1 MDFPTMVRSLIGAP
15 HLLALRPR
23 GPVIR
28 MTDRQ
33 ALRDLRSGRE
43 HQYVGKLSDYL
54 AIDWTVMT
62 GQQFAELLQA
72 AQPQLKPEE

>member
-1 MDFPTMVRSLIGAP
+1 MDFPTMVRALIGAP

-62 GQQFAELLQA
+62 GAQFGELLAASQ
-72 AQPQLKPEE
+72 AQPPEEK